1 MVDTK
6 WANWGDVMELRFG
19 RAGLFGALAYSYLLY
34 NLAEGRMTSTA
45 PDAGFHWMVVYWL
58 AATAFAV
65 GWLDH
70 ENLDWV
76 RMDRAI
82 RDHDFDAGQPVTGK
96 SAELAAA
103 E

>member
-1 MVDTK
+1 
-6 WANWGDVMELRFG
+6 MELRFG

-34 NLAEGRMTSTA
+34 QLSEGQMTSSA
-45 PDAGFHWMVVYWL
+45 AHAGFHWMVVYWL
-58 AATAFAV
+58 AATAFGV

-76 RMDRAI
+76 RLDRALDG
-82 RDHDFDAGQPVTGK
+82 RDLDNGQSAPVTT
-96 SAELAAA
+96 ADLAAA